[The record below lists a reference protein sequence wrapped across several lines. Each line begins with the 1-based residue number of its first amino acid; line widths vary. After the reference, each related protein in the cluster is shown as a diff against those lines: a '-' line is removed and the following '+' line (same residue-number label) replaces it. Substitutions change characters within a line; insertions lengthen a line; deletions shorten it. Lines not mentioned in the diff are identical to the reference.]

1 MAFSIAVF
9 CLLAVIISIP
19 LAVLKP
25 KWVFYLFLAAAL
37 FGNLL
42 AGYIREAG
50 NLGASRVWQPVD
62 MLTLSLLL
70 ATLLLPSQKGF
81 PANTIKKCL
90 IVIAA
95 ISIFSMALGLV
106 LYLGGSFKASRQ
118 LHFAVVILFAFR
130 YFTDTKRVEDFLRF
144 VAVLAIVMF
153 AVQVLIRFGV
163 YSPPS
168 AELQAAGQLAGERGE
183 MSLTPIIYLML
194 VSMAIA
200 RFSSKKRP
208 YTVAALL
215 LAIGFLGVTLSE
227 TRTYYGGLAVMA
239 IAALLMMPGRGK
251 VLLIYGL
258 GAIIAITFAQ
268 KVGFNLFER
277 FQMNR
282 GHETMLNPLKAIDTV
297 RSAEYSSFLK
307 SYQEEPYFIL
317 TGRGTGATHYLPMA
331 ISGLHGEQ
339 FSSLEQDFYHSEYLG
354 WLDKFGLTG
363 FIALIIMLF
372 ACLKTGFEMARS
384 NIPYLSYYGT
394 LAFLFT
400 ATIIACSVFVPTFLH
415 DRSGPFFICPFVIIA
430 NRYIIE
436 SNLQDENFY
445 TEDTVNDEV
454 LLT

>member
-1 MAFSIAVF
+1 MAFYIAVF
-9 CLLAVIISIP
+9 CLLAAIISIP

-25 KWVFYLFLAAAL
+25 KWVFYLFLASAL
-37 FGNLL
+37 FGNLIV
-42 AGYIREAG
+42 GYIREAG
-50 NLGASRVWQPVD
+50 NLGASRVWEPID
-62 MLTLSLLL
+62 MIALSLLL

-95 ISIFSMALGLV
+95 ISIFSLALGLA
-106 LYLGGSFKASRQ
+106 LYFHVALTASRQ

-130 YFTDTKRVEDFLRF
+130 YFTDTKRVEDFLRV

-183 MSLTPIIYLML
+183 MSLTPSIYLML

-227 TRTYYGGLAVMA
+227 TRTYYGGIAVMA
-239 IAALLMMPGRGK
+239 MAALLMMPGRGK

-258 GAIIAITFAQ
+258 GAILAITFAQ

-277 FQMNR
+277 FQMGR
-282 GHETMLNPLKAIDTV
+282 GHETTLNPLKAIDRV
-297 RSAEYSSFLK
+297 RSAEYSCIIE
-307 SYQEEPYFIL
+307 SYQKEPYFIL
-317 TGRGTGATHYLPMA
+317 TGRGTGATHYLPMTT
-331 ISGLHGEQ
+331 IGEHGGQ

-354 WLDKFGLTG
+354 WLDKFGLIG

-372 ACLKTGFEMARS
+372 ACLKTGFQMARG
-384 NIPYLSYYGT
+384 NMPYLSYYGT

-400 ATIIACSVFVPTFLH
+400 TAMIACSVFVPTFLH

-445 TEDTVNDEV
+445 AEDVLNDEV